1 MAKPTRTRSKTRVR
15 SPKDH
20 RAGPTE
26 KDAELAST
34 AVPAPVLHSPDQR
47 ELQSPISSTSA
58 NRAITAPA
66 KVPADAASPVS
77 SLPSQS
83 NIVSNGAASRVT
95 FAAASPTSAVLLSGF
110 VDKNNWDAI
119 QENTYVVLGHGP
131 YQRRV
136 LMGGILAVT
145 VLLFQYLAY
154 RLIGRRV
161 DHWCRAPDKLAFL
174 PADTWRNMSIPVEAD
189 GRYSSCTIYEPPEP
203 VDQEENRTAVPCH
216 EWSYDIANKADSIV
230 SRFDLVCGREYL
242 YDLSTLVPLFG
253 SSLISPAL
261 GLAADRV
268 GRKPVMVACAFTQ
281 LFATFGNTFSE
292 TYAFFLFTRFL
303 IIAATDVTLITTF
316 TLIHEVT
323 DNARRSMFTLVDT
336 AVPGTIVPPL
346 LHAISI
352 LEPRWMLANALT
364 IVTTGLL
371 AAWCWLVE
379 ESPAWLVATRHL
391 RRAEA
396 TVLLAAKENG
406 VDVAKARSTFR
417 AIEGQLRRLD
427 RHAVT
432 DPMEAVIDTIRL
444 RRRAVSVLLARF
456 AMDATYIN
464 LMVNDVTTGIGWE
477 VADVLISVVCYAST
491 LGCMRSCGIRETLS
505 GVMFIVSTFAVLEG
519 LAIFGGQQMLTL
531 LVHAGLKVSV
541 SVGTS
546 VTLCY
551 TAEAF
556 PTAVRNAGISVSQ
569 VAGGMGSILGIV
581 VIGLTGQHVFYL
593 LSAFMILLSAAAIQ
607 WLPEVVIKR
616 AQLPGVVTASERKA
630 ALLAS
635 LQPRGVKSPGKHR

>member
-1 MAKPTRTRSKTRVR
+1 MPKPTRTRSKTRVR

-119 QENTYVVLGHGP
+119 QENTTSRTDSSAGGLITGAGP
-131 YQRRV
+131 
-136 LMGGILAVT
+136 
-145 VLLFQYLAY
+145 
-154 RLIGRRV
+154 
-161 DHWCRAPDKLAFL
+161 PDKLAFL

-230 SRFDLVCGREYL
+230 SRFDLVCGRQYL

-371 AAWCWLVE
+371 AG
-379 ESPAWLVATRHL
+379 P
-391 RRAEA
+391 
-396 TVLLAAKENG
+396 G
-406 VDVAKARSTFR
+406 
-417 AIEGQLRRLD
+417 
-427 RHAVT
+427 
-432 DPMEAVIDTIRL
+432 
-444 RRRAVSVLLARF
+444 
-456 AMDATYIN
+456 
-464 LMVNDVTTGIGWE
+464 
-477 VADVLISVVCYAST
+477 
-491 LGCMRSCGIRETLS
+491 
-505 GVMFIVSTFAVLEG
+505 
-519 LAIFGGQQMLTL
+519 
-531 LVHAGLKVSV
+531 AG
-541 SVGTS
+541 
-546 VTLCY
+546 
-551 TAEAF
+551 
-556 PTAVRNAGISVSQ
+556 
-569 VAGGMGSILGIV
+569 
-581 VIGLTGQHVFYL
+581 
-593 LSAFMILLSAAAIQ
+593 
-607 WLPEVVIKR
+607 
-616 AQLPGVVTASERKA
+616 
-630 ALLAS
+630 
-635 LQPRGVKSPGKHR
+635 